1 MSSIENQNIFI
12 SDKLYSTLMAET
24 VTIPKEEYEK
34 LKNLEEIDMELLSE
48 LVQGLKDIKEGRVK
62 PWD

>member
-1 MSSIENQNIFI
+1 M
-12 SDKLYSTLMAET
+12 ET
-24 VTIPKEEYEK
+24 VTISKKEYQK
-34 LKNLEEIDMELLSE
+34 LKTLEEMDMELLSE

>member
-1 MSSIENQNIFI
+1 
-12 SDKLYSTLMAET
+12 MAET
-24 VTIPKEEYEK
+24 ITIPKEEYEK
-34 LKNLEEIDMELLSE
+34 LKNLEEIDMELLSD